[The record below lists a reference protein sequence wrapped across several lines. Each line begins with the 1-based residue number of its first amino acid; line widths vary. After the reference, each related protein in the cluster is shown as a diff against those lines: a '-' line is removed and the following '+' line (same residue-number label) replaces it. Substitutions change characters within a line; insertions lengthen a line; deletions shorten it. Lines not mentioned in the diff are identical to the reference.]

1 MSVPD
6 KQTFETLTQAR
17 TVQNNT
23 TQFSLFPDTIPNTPN
38 LTAEYWLYS
47 DLNKL
52 FGPTLFPTSPNM
64 DTHVWKNLLMPE
76 TPKSK
81 HSKTITLQNANYN
94 FYSGHVATT
103 HHPYSLYGGQTFKN
117 AADLQL
123 SRYACWCLTRK
134 NPELIFARAYFL
146 SPSIAPNASY
156 DTIRQYATQFR
167 RINLR
172 EQLKYYEKILSGIIQ
187 KLDAGHSMLR
197 NEMTRTFYYGYHE
210 SDLKDIYKIPTKQ
223 NDPISNYM
231 GVASLI
237 ARISALRNTIDRF
250 GKSYY
255 KNIDTLRGILYEELT
270 NQRVK
275 MIQNTSRAPEQ
286 DMTPTPVSRAQ
297 SKLSELE
304 QTFIAQYA
312 NTKIR

>member
-1 MSVPD
+1 
-6 KQTFETLTQAR
+6 
-17 TVQNNT
+17 
-23 TQFSLFPDTIPNTPN
+23 
-38 LTAEYWLYS
+38 
-47 DLNKL
+47 
-52 FGPTLFPTSPNM
+52 
-64 DTHVWKNLLMPE
+64 
-76 TPKSK
+76 
-81 HSKTITLQNANYN
+81 
-94 FYSGHVATT
+94 
-103 HHPYSLYGGQTFKN
+103 
-117 AADLQL
+117 
-123 SRYACWCLTRK
+123 
-134 NPELIFARAYFL
+134 
-146 SPSIAPNASY
+146 
-156 DTIRQYATQFR
+156 
-167 RINLR
+167 
-172 EQLKYYEKILSGIIQ
+172 
-187 KLDAGHSMLR
+187 MLR

-210 SDLKDIYKIPTKQ
+210 SDLKDIYKIPTQQ